1 MRQAVNASGFK
12 LQNEET
18 DMVIGMTSGSNGGR
32 RPALQ
37 QTHVLDIECVEA
49 CVRASS
55 SRSGRSVKGRSFPEK
70 TGRKESAGPSTSAF
84 ARQEN
89 IESSQH
95 SDLRPSPSW
104 GALHPLLVFV
114 APFLYLHLINMGKHK
129 KNANA
134 SIQAYLTPAT
144 SPVKSEARDAPV
156 GDGFTAEELQNALK
170 PRPADI
176 WHPGVTEQCTARS
189 AHLILIMLE
198 FEYTD
203 MEISD
208 LIAGPRAVTFM
219 GRVANMFD
227 VANSP
232 RTPRS
237 AKGCVKL
244 CIRDGSGAI
253 TVRLW
258 WADRLPSIRLGSL
271 VSIWA
276 NHSDCLSFTF
286 RLVYKKLT
294 IDSQQWR
301 AWNAVELQCS
311 PIRVSVP

>member
-1 MRQAVNASGFK
+1 
-12 LQNEET
+12 
-18 DMVIGMTSGSNGGR
+18 
-32 RPALQ
+32 
-37 QTHVLDIECVEA
+37 
-49 CVRASS
+49 
-55 SRSGRSVKGRSFPEK
+55 
-70 TGRKESAGPSTSAF
+70 
-84 ARQEN
+84 
-89 IESSQH
+89 
-95 SDLRPSPSW
+95 
-104 GALHPLLVFV
+104 
-114 APFLYLHLINMGKHK
+114 MGKHK

-134 SIQAYLTPAT
+134 SIQAYLTPVT

-170 PRPADI
+170 PKPADI

-253 TVRLW
+253 TIRLW

-286 RLVYKKLT
+286 RSVYKKLT
-294 IDSQQWR
+294 INSQQWR